1 MTAAE
6 VAAFVAA
13 SESYE
18 GWLDAGIIG
27 ADRNEI
33 MAKLVIAAADAA
45 ADQSV
50 GGRQTAG
57 VAALTD
63 VITQA
68 GDIDDVPD
76 GMIPGVTAAGLAA
89 VAALRAPPSVAQKS

>member
-33 MAKLVIAAADAA
+33 MAKLVIAAADYGYQWWRTHQ
-45 ADQSV
+45 DLMM
-50 GGRQTAG
+50 TKEE
-57 VAALTD
+57 L
-63 VITQA
+63 
-68 GDIDDVPD
+68 P
-76 GMIPGVTAAGLAA
+76 
-89 VAALRAPPSVAQKS
+89 